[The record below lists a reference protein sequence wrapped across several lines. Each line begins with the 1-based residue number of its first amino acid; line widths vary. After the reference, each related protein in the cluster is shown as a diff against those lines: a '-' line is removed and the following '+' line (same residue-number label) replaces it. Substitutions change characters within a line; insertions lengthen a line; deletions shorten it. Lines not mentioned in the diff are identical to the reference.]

1 MSERST
7 SSSNGGG
14 RDTVPFWWLGKEL
27 ELWSGF
33 VVVAAAAAVKESLV
47 GTTTEVA
54 IECLRRGVDD
64 GFD

>member
-1 MSERST
+1 MSESST

-14 RDTVPFWWLGKEL
+14 RDTVPFWWLWKEL

-33 VVVAAAAAVKESLV
+33 VVVAAAVKESLV

>member
-33 VVVAAAAAVKESLV
+33 VVVAAAVKESLV